1 MCALLTLGIIFA
13 VFTLFC
19 LLPLGVAVTFGK
31 PVAAQIRIGPIRFQV
46 APSRKKNA
54 HADKPQK
61 KNRESERGKKLLED
75 FKKSPKAALEILVSV
90 FRSLAPPTKKAL
102 HRLLRDV
109 RIDPLQ
115 IGVTL
120 GGAGDPAG
128 TAALYGRAEG
138 AVWAVMPALE
148 QLVRIPH
155 PGIHIGIDFDSEKT
169 EVQGEI
175 GVSLR
180 IGTLLAI
187 GFGLGIPALR
197 WFLSYQMQKKKKRKE
212 QAAKVNSPVK
222 YPAA

>member
-1 MCALLTLGIIFA
+1 M
-13 VFTLFC
+13 
-19 LLPLGVAVTFGK
+19 
-31 PVAAQIRIGPIRFQV
+31 
-46 APSRKKNA
+46 
-54 HADKPQK
+54 
-61 KNRESERGKKLLED
+61 
-75 FKKSPKAALEILVSV
+75 
-90 FRSLAPPTKKAL
+90 
-102 HRLLRDV
+102 LRDV